1 MSRFLLGRLGA
12 GLVTVFVSTLVVFA
26 IVRFI
31 PGDPVSAQLA
41 QGGLSPE
48 AQEALRSHYGLDHS
62 IPVQYLTWMGSIL
75 HGDFGSSFLTQEP
88 VVTEVASRISRTIY
102 LAAAGILVALAVAVP
117 AAIASARYAGRRADV
132 TIATGVSVL
141 ISIPNFIIGILL
153 IVVFAV
159 QLRIFPVAGYVD
171 PTADLGTFFQS
182 MVLPALTIG
191 LPASAVIAR
200 VLRSSL
206 LDEMRRDYVRTA
218 EARGSS
224 RMRTIVRHGLRN
236 ASIPTVT
243 IVGLQVGY
251 LLGGAFVVE
260 LLFTYPGVGL
270 LLLNSITQRDYP
282 TIQACLLFF
291 AVAFVIVNLI
301 TDILYAVLNPRLK
314 VQQ

>member
-26 IVRFI
+26 TVRFI

-41 QGGLSPE
+41 QGGLSQE
-48 AQEALRSHYGLDHS
+48 AQDALRNHYGLDHS
-62 IPVQYLTWMGSIL
+62 IPVQYLTWMGAIL
-75 HGDFGSSFLTQEP
+75 QGDFGSSFLTQEP
-88 VVTEVASRISRTIY
+88 VVVEIASRISRTIY
-102 LAAAGILVALAVAVP
+102 LAAAGILVALLIAVP
-117 AAIASARYAGRRADV
+117 AAIASARYAGRRTDV

-141 ISIPNFIIGILL
+141 ISVPNFIIGILL
-153 IVVFAV
+153 IVIFAV

-171 PTADLGTFFQS
+171 PATNLGAFFQS
-182 MVLPALTIG
+182 MILPALTIG
-191 LPASAVIAR
+191 LPAAAVIAR

-206 LDEMRRDYVRTA
+206 LDEMRRDYIRTA